1 MFRAS
6 AGVAEHCIMYPV
18 DVVKTRM
25 QALACN
31 TPKFQSKSVVRNI
44 LFMMREEG
52 FWRPVQGVQA
62 MALGAGPAHAMYF
75 LSYETMKE
83 RLAPKFKQVTPFQ
96 FSLNDLLFIVDC
108 SGWCPRVHDAPP
120 GWLWCHLLS
129 RFCDDPSWGID
140 CRRDRKMKRSQLWEN
155 SIVPFWCQ
163 VIKQRMQM
171 CCSPF
176 KNATSAFRVRTFFWS
191 NFHRLSGQFF

>member
-1 MFRAS
+1 MYIQPHSASYICFSTEVDVGGSWLWGPPWGGLHISHPHSRVSSEFQLITCTRHLPLTMFRAS

-83 RLAPKFKQVTPFQ
+83 RLAPKFKQVTPLQ

-108 SGWCPRVHDAPP
+108 SGWCSRVHDAPP

-129 RFCDDPSWGID
+129 RFCDDPSWGI
-140 CRRDRKMKRSQLWEN
+140 LE
-155 SIVPFWCQ
+155 
-163 VIKQRMQM
+163 
-171 CCSPF
+171 
-176 KNATSAFRVRTFFWS
+176 
-191 NFHRLSGQFF
+191 

>member
-1 MFRAS
+1 MTRAS

-31 TPKFQSKSVVRNI
+31 TPKFQSKSISRNI

-62 MALGAGPAHAMYF
+62 MALGAGPAHALYF

-83 RLAPKFKQVTPFQ
+83 RLAPKFKQVFT
-96 FSLNDLLFIVDC
+96 DLML
-108 SGWCPRVHDAPP
+108 P
-120 GWLWCHLLS
+120 
-129 RFCDDPSWGID
+129 
-140 CRRDRKMKRSQLWEN
+140 K
-155 SIVPFWCQ
+155 
-163 VIKQRMQM
+163 
-171 CCSPF
+171 
-176 KNATSAFRVRTFFWS
+176 
-191 NFHRLSGQFF
+191 